1 MPEDHES
8 PAGTTTDLAGLVDA
22 APDAVVVV
30 DRAGVIV
37 LVNRQTESLFGYQRA
52 ELVGESI
59 EVLVPVGLR
68 DFHARHRQRYV
79 DQPRV
84 RPMGTGL
91 DLRAR
96 RRDGTEFRVEI
107 ALGPFLSHG
116 EPMISASIRDAT
128 HKRGEE
134 RLFRALV
141 EAAPDAMVIV
151 DESGRIL
158 LVNGQLEELFGYQRS
173 ELEGRPV
180 EILMP
185 DRFVGMHVGYRS
197 GYMANPTR
205 RPMGIARDLVARRKD
220 GSELPVE
227 ISLAALHRDE
237 GMLVS
242 AAVRDL
248 TERRRLEASEELLRT
263 KTEFFATVSH
273 ELRTP
278 LASILGYGE
287 LMADNEGLP
296 DDCRD
301 FLEVMM
307 RGAQRELRLVD
318 DLLTLVH
325 IDRAGL
331 SIQAKAVDLVQ
342 VAHGCVGGLQPTAHG
357 QGLSLTL
364 DSSVRELLVHG
375 DEQRIAQC
383 LDNLLSNA
391 IKFTP
396 QGGAVVIRLGHED
409 ALAVVEVE
417 DTGTGVGT
425 AERDRIFERLY
436 RSPTAVKQQI
446 PGAGLG
452 LAIARAIVE
461 AHDGSLDL
469 VRSDE
474 SGTVLRMV
482 LPRLR

>member
-8 PAGTTTDLAGLVDA
+8 QGRTATDLAGLVDA

-30 DRAGVIV
+30 DRSGVIV

-59 EVLVPVGLR
+59 EVLVPEGLR

-96 RRDGTEFRVEI
+96 RKDGTEFRVEI
-107 ALGPFLSHG
+107 ALGPFVSHG
-116 EPMISASIRDAT
+116 EPMVSASIRDAT

-141 EAAPDAMVIV
+141 EAAPDAMVLV
-151 DESGRIL
+151 DESGRIV
-158 LVNGQLEELFGYQRS
+158 LVNGQLEEMLGYRRS

-185 DRFVGMHVGYRS
+185 DRFVGMHVGYRA
-197 GYMANPTR
+197 GFMANPAR

-227 ISLAALHRDE
+227 ISLAALQRDQ

-242 AAVRDL
+242 AAMRDL
-248 TERRRLEASEELLRT
+248 TDRRRLEASEELLRT
-263 KTEFFATVSH
+263 KAEFFATVSH

-287 LMADNEGLP
+287 LMAESEGLP

-331 SIQAKAVDLVQ
+331 SLQARPVDLVH
-342 VAHGCVGGLQPTAHG
+342 VARGCVEGLQPTADGH
-357 QGLSLTL
+357 GLSLTL
-364 DSSVRELLVHG
+364 ESSDPELLVHG

-391 IKFTP
+391 VKFTP
-396 QGGAVVIRLGHED
+396 RGGAVRVRLGRED
-409 ALAVVEVE
+409 ALALVEVE
-417 DTGTGVGT
+417 DTGTGIGT

-436 RSPTAVKQQI
+436 RSPTAVKQQV

-482 LPRLR
+482 LPLPR